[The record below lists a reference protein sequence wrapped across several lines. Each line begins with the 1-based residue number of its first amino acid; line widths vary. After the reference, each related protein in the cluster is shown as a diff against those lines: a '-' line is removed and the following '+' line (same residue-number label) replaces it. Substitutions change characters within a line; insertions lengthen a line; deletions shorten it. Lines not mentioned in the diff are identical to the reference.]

1 MGSTSTTSGSGNVS
15 TLTTGLILSGVTISI
30 VATSKLLWHLLYSR
44 GQTSQTGLGQTQAD
58 STPLSKPN
66 V

>member
-30 VATSKLLWHLLYSR
+30 IATSKLLRHLLYSR
-44 GQTSQTGLGQTQAD
+44 GQTSQTGLGTN
-58 STPLSKPN
+58 SS
-66 V
+66 